1 MRVFLKALS
10 NYRPVWRAWL
20 PLTIVT
26 VAAPFIV
33 LAMPLVE
40 KQLIDD
46 VVLARRIDLLLPTMA
61 VYSALWLLM
70 TIIHAVNAMAN
81 TYLNEQVTLG
91 LRQRMFAHCDA
102 LSLSF
107 SHREHSGKTMSLF
120 ASDVPAV
127 AGLLSSTIFGGLG
140 SVLMLVLSASFIFGL
155 SWQLAVLVG
164 IVPPVIGGLSW
175 IVTRPLRPAARRVQE
190 KAAEIGQRIQENL
203 AGLREV
209 VAFGQE
215 GAQGRGFA
223 IAQRELQRLRM
234 RLAIM
239 DTGIQTG
246 QTLFSLVITLVILGY
261 GGYLVIQGEV
271 SLGSLFAIRT
281 LFSYIYS
288 NVGSLFGTVANAQ
301 RALGATDRVYEFL
314 DQQPVVMERA
324 AARRPQH
331 VRGAITFDNVS
342 FDYQADRPVLRDVSF
357 AVKPGELIALVG
369 PSGAGKST
377 IASLIARFYDPSAGR
392 VLLDGVDLRDLTLE
406 GLRSQIGMV
415 FQDSFLFAS
424 TIGEN
429 IAIGREGATNAQI
442 EAAARAAHAWEF
454 ISELPHG
461 LATQAGQR
469 GVQMSEGQ
477 KQRLAIARALLRDPC
492 ILILDEPTSALDARS
507 EHLLQSALENLMR
520 DRTTFVI
527 AHRLV
532 TIRRADRI
540 VVVDRGRI
548 VQQGP
553 HTTLL
558 QEGGL
563 YRELYDLQFGG
574 GLAASSPTAVPLTPM
589 LAVRLAAS

>member
-1 MRVFLKALS
+1 
-10 NYRPVWRAWL
+10 
-20 PLTIVT
+20 
-26 VAAPFIV
+26 
-33 LAMPLVE
+33 
-40 KQLIDD
+40 
-46 VVLARRIDLLLPTMA
+46 
-61 VYSALWLLM
+61 
-70 TIIHAVNAMAN
+70 
-81 TYLNEQVTLG
+81 
-91 LRQRMFAHCDA
+91 
-102 LSLSF
+102 
-107 SHREHSGKTMSLF
+107 
-120 ASDVPAV
+120 
-127 AGLLSSTIFGGLG
+127 
-140 SVLMLVLSASFIFGL
+140 
-155 SWQLAVLVG
+155 
-164 IVPPVIGGLSW
+164 
-175 IVTRPLRPAARRVQE
+175 
-190 KAAEIGQRIQENL
+190 
-203 AGLREV
+203 
-209 VAFGQE
+209 
-215 GAQGRGFA
+215 
-223 IAQRELQRLRM
+223 
-234 RLAIM
+234 
-239 DTGIQTG
+239 
-246 QTLFSLVITLVILGY
+246 
-261 GGYLVIQGEV
+261 
-271 SLGSLFAIRT
+271 
-281 LFSYIYS
+281 
-288 NVGSLFGTVANAQ
+288 
-301 RALGATDRVYEFL
+301 
-314 DQQPVVMERA
+314 
-324 AARRPQH
+324 
-331 VRGAITFDNVS
+331 VS

-477 KQRLAIARALLRDPC
+477 KQRLAIARALLRDPH

-553 HTTLL
+553 HTALL

-589 LAVRLAAS
+589 PAVRLAAS